1 MGCACG
7 PVGFAILSWRDVAPF
22 AVQGRVGLVISRIQP
37 MTVADSDPVENQS
50 FARLL
55 TKAVWLCVLVTAAHP
70 VFSDGFWWELSK
82 GRAVA
87 SGSLSPTAALVAGEV
102 GRDGPWL
109 SGIVPYLVYSSLGL
123 SGVMILKIGSVLVL
137 TGLLLK
143 RATQSESA
151 SPPDSGAAPSML
163 AVLIALSVLASREAW
178 DPTPLLFDV
187 LGLVVVY
194 LAAERSL
201 FASGVRPLVIAC
213 LLLVLW
219 ANFGER
225 SLVGIPVV
233 LLCVVRGPR
242 PVVAGLGLAFLL
254 WGACC
259 LTPAGLQSPFDSLSV
274 TLPQTVESAEV
285 LRMAGWHPWWERGR
299 AAEAIA
305 FAGLTVVYLLG
316 QWKQPVVSSLVV
328 LIAAHALAAASA
340 ENLPLAA
347 VWMALAAT
355 APVIPRETARAAA
368 ETSRSSRSDLVIST
382 DHPKQPAWK
391 KGLCAGVL
399 IALIWVAIGPW
410 RGCVHGFG
418 WGLDPRLGS
427 EAFVA
432 SLVDVSLRGRAHCV
446 GLREAGLLSWHAS
459 PAVKPFDTPTSALL
473 ARRLTAQVLLTR
485 DLSSEWKV
493 LHRRAD
499 GTSGGWWSTILDR
512 EISVLVVPSEQ
523 TELVAALEPTFW
535 KPLSLNA
542 VSLVYGKA
550 GDAGCSAK
558 IVQMLSLRGIVD
570 RGAWTYDA
578 GSEASSESFEFLPWL
593 KPASATS
600 ESLRLARLFRAMG
613 MSIGALKVLQ
623 ATSAATDSGVRQE
636 FFENQLRL
644 GYQERVQSGRGSEFR
659 LRAAL
664 LSQRRDDSG
673 PAVNDVLNWTSVPD
687 LAAKTDFARASEAY
701 IRGDPRAA
709 ISALTDD
716 EPESLYAQALLLLEA
731 GNPQASQSSLQRLI
745 AKFPDHRLTLAA
757 QTLSASLGL

>member
-1 MGCACG
+1 
-7 PVGFAILSWRDVAPF
+7 
-22 AVQGRVGLVISRIQP
+22 
-37 MTVADSDPVENQS
+37 MTVADSHPIENQS
-50 FARLL
+50 FPRPL

-87 SGSLSPTAALVAGEV
+87 QGSLSPTATLVAGEV

-109 SGIVPYLVYSSLGL
+109 SGVVPYLVYSSLGL
-123 SGVMILKIGSVLVL
+123 SGLMILKIGCGLVL

-143 RATQSESA
+143 RATQSESG
-151 SPPDSGAAPSML
+151 SPSDSGAAPSML
-163 AVLIALSVLASREAW
+163 ALLIALSVLASREAW
-178 DPTPLLFDV
+178 DPVPLLFDV
-187 LGLVVVY
+187 LGLVLVY
-194 LAAERSL
+194 LAAERST
-201 FASGVRPLVIAC
+201 FAPGVRPLVSAC

-233 LLCVVRGPR
+233 LLCSVRRPR
-242 PVVAGLGLAFLL
+242 QFVAGLGLAVLL
-254 WGACC
+254 WCACC

-274 TLPQTVESAEV
+274 TLPQTVESADV
-285 LRMAGWHPWWERGR
+285 LRMVGWQSWWERGR

-305 FAGLTVVYLLG
+305 FAGLTVVYLLC
-316 QWKQPVVSSLVV
+316 QRKQPVLSSLVV

-355 APVIPRETARAAA
+355 APVIPRETVGAAV
-368 ETSRSSRSDLVIST
+368 ETSRPDRSEVMVST
-382 DHPKQPAWK
+382 DHLRQPAWQ

-399 IALIWVAIGPW
+399 IGLIWIAIGPW
-410 RGCVHGFG
+410 RGCVSGFG

-432 SLVDVSLRGRAHCV
+432 SLADVSLRGQAHCV

-485 DLSSEWKV
+485 DLSSGWKV

-499 GTSGGWWSTILDR
+499 GTSGGWWSTIQDR

-523 TELVAALEPTFW
+523 TALVAALEPTFW

-550 GDAGCSAK
+550 GDSGCSAK

-578 GSEASSESFEFLPWL
+578 VSEASSESFEFLPWL
-593 KPASATS
+593 KTTSATS

-613 MSIGALKVLQ
+613 MSTGALKVLQ
-623 ATSAATDSGVRQE
+623 ATSAATDARVRHE

-644 GYQERVQSGRGSEFR
+644 GYQERMESGRGSEFR

-664 LSQRRDDSG
+664 LSQQRTDSG
-673 PAVNDVLNWTSVPD
+673 PAANEVLNWPSVPD
-687 LAAKTDFARASEAY
+687 LAATTNLARACEAY
-701 IRGDPRAA
+701 VRGDFRAA
-709 ISALTDD
+709 ISTLTDD
-716 EPESLYAQALLLLEA
+716 EPETVYARALLLLEA
-731 GNPQASQSSLQRLI
+731 GDPQASQASLQGLI
-745 AKFPDHRLTLAA
+745 AKFPNHRLALSAKTLA
-757 QTLSASLGL
+757 ASLGL